1 MRTIAALLLVI
12 VILFAGMAAASTQA
26 DRVND
31 GGLNNSSQDAY
42 DTVTAASST
51 LTQSTGLAVVVGGLS
66 GVFMVS
72 FGILIAMAKGG
83 R

>member
-31 GGLNNSSQDAY
+31 GNLNNSSQNAY
-42 DTVTAASST
+42 DTVTAAGST

-72 FGILIAMAKGG
+72 FGILIAMARGG